1 MRSEFLSQSGL
12 FESGMVECGL
22 GGLLAAADPA
32 RPWTWAF
39 VAITFSIYLF
49 IGWRSR
55 VKDSKGFYVA
65 GQGVPAIANGAATA
79 ADWMS
84 AASFLGM
91 AGLISSY
98 GSDGS
103 VYLMGWTGG
112 YVLLALL
119 LAPYLRKFGHYTVPD
134 FIGARYYSET
144 ARVVAAICAIFISI
158 TYVAGQMKGVG
169 IVFSRFLEI
178 PLMWGVII
186 GMVIVGFFAVIG
198 GMKGITWTQ
207 VVQYFVLI
215 LAFLIPSIAISLQLT
230 DSSIPQV
237 GFVFSDISE
246 KLNQIMVDLGE
257 REYTEPFREFSK
269 LNVFCITAAL
279 MFGTAGLPHVI
290 VRFYTVKNVRAARY
304 SAVWAI
310 LFIAILYTTAPALG
324 MFARFNLIKSMHLST
339 VSQVVRVDLQSGE
352 SQEFVFPD
360 QKESAYDA
368 IAVHKAAEAAEK
380 KAAEEEERIARP
392 PTERFIFMMTSQ
404 EGEALDWATRWQKTG
419 MLVIDDWDRDGSI
432 SLKVLEAGPGSAVRK
447 SELAHLDKDI
457 IVLSTPEVA
466 GLPAWVIALVA
477 AGGLAAALSTA
488 AGLLLVISSSLAHD
502 LYVRFFAPD
511 ATEAQRVLYGRLA
524 IGVGILVAGYFGIN
538 PPGFVAE
545 VVAFAFGLAA
555 ASFFPA
561 IFLGI
566 FYKRANRAGAVSGMI
581 VGLLFTLFYIVAC
594 TTHKVLPMFFETPL
608 LTEQY
613 YLLTGWFGIEK
624 GILPQGIGAI
634 GMLLNFV
641 VTIVVSLMTTPP
653 PQHVMELVEAVRV
666 PKGSGAAVDH

>member
-1 MRSEFLSQSGL
+1 MNFFPSPWLI
-12 FESGMVECGL
+12 
-22 GGLLAAADPA
+22 AAFTATEI
-32 RPWTWAF
+32 WTWTF
-39 VAITFSIYLF
+39 VGLTFALYLY

-55 VKDSKGFYVA
+55 VKDSAEFYVA

-84 AASFLGM
+84 AASFIGM
-91 AGLISSY
+91 AGLISFL

-144 ARVVAAICAIFISI
+144 ARVVAAICAIFVSI

-169 IVFSRFLEI
+169 IVFSRFLEVD
-178 PLMWGVII
+178 LTYGVII
-186 GMVIVGFFAVIG
+186 GMVIVGFFAIVG

-207 VVQYFVLI
+207 VAQYFVLI
-215 LAFLIPSIAISLQLT
+215 LAFLIPSVAISGLLT

-237 GFVFSDISE
+237 GFASSDISI
-246 KLNQIMVDLGE
+246 KLNTALMELGE
-257 REYTEPFREFSK
+257 KEYTQPFSNFSK
-269 LNVFCITAAL
+269 LNVFCIAAAL

-290 VRFYTVKNVRAARY
+290 VRFYTVKDVRAARY

-324 MFARFNLIKSMHLST
+324 MFARYNLINTLHQST
-339 VSQVVRVDLQSGE
+339 VQSVAVETETGDMK
-352 SQEFVFPD
+352 SFEFPA
-360 QKESAYDA
+360 QQSAA
-368 IAVHKAAEAAEK
+368 QAFIAQARTEATAKKTAPPKAVYSLLS
-380 KAAEEEERIARP
+380 
-392 PTERFIFMMTSQ
+392 PT
-404 EGEALDWATRWQKTG
+404 GKPLDWATRWQNTG
-419 MLVIDDWDRDGSI
+419 LLALDDWDGDGSI
-432 SLKVLEAGPGSAVRK
+432 SLALREPSPGEKKR
-447 SELAHLDKDI
+447 SEIAKIDKDI

-466 GLPAWVIALVA
+466 QLPPWVIALVA

-502 LYVRFFAPD
+502 LYVRYLMPD
-511 ATEAQRVLYGRLA
+511 ATEAQKVLIGRIA
-524 IGVGILVAGYFGIN
+524 ILFGILAAGYFGIN
-538 PPGFVAE
+538 PPGFVSE

-566 FYKRANRAGAVSGMI
+566 FYKRTNRAGATLGMI
-581 VGLLFTLFYIVAC
+581 VGLVFTLVYIVLC
-594 TTHKVLPMFFETPL
+594 TSNKLFPMLYDDPENALPL
-608 LTEQY
+608 LTEAN
-613 YLLTGWFGIEK
+613 YLFAGWFGGLGFGEQ
-624 GILPQGIGAI
+624 GIRPQGIGTI
-634 GMLLNFV
+634 GMILNFV
-641 VTIVVSLMTTPP
+641 VTLTVSSLTAPP
-653 PQHVMELVEAVRV
+653 PKEVIELVESVRV
-666 PKGSGAAVDH
+666 PKGAGAASDH